1 MEFTFTAFAAIQI
14 AGAILM
20 RRYLHHV
27 QASRARV
34 SRALRG
40 WVRNGD
46 VYFTLDV
53 QRFGR

>member
-1 MEFTFTAFAAIQI
+1 MEFTFTAFAAVQI

-34 SRALRG
+34 NRALRG